1 MSNTADGW
9 ERWGFQ
15 TVHWN
20 WHSGSIHDF
29 KTMSVE
35 SWGNEAWMN
44 GLWKRKGKLNQKIK
58 KKIKFKSFSPND
70 KSTKFM
76 LIGRSSESKESLE
89 VGRYWSQ
96 VFVENDSEQNHANK
110 GSRKQR

>member
-1 MSNTADGW
+1 M
-9 ERWGFQ
+9 
-15 TVHWN
+15 
-20 WHSGSIHDF
+20 
-29 KTMSVE
+29 
-35 SWGNEAWMN
+35 NEWFV
-44 GLWKRKGKLNQKIK
+44 KKKGKTKPENL

-96 VFVENDSEQNHANK
+96 VFVENDSEEQNHANK